1 MPIAVLSEYTEKEYE
16 PFDPYSRFYPAM
28 PISVC
33 FSDTALCTLGK
44 GCVRVF
50 GKSTARGYNAP
61 CFVGMVH
68 FLRLSINTRGTM
80 GTERTKESIYAG
92 VA

>member
-1 MPIAVLSEYTEKEYE
+1 M
-16 PFDPYSRFYPAM
+16 
-28 PISVC
+28 
-33 FSDTALCTLGK
+33 DTAKLVRYAGSILQKGK
-44 GCVRVF
+44 RKPQVIKPGVF

-92 VA
+92 FA

>member
-1 MPIAVLSEYTEKEYE
+1 MEGVVTFDAASGASALPGKIKESERELR
-16 PFDPYSRFYPAM
+16 PDS
-28 PISVC
+28 
-33 FSDTALCTLGK
+33 
-44 GCVRVF
+44 VF

-92 VA
+92 FA

>member
-1 MPIAVLSEYTEKEYE
+1 MKVEQKQLHAAKKEKHLI
-16 PFDPYSRFYPAM
+16 FR
-28 PISVC
+28 C
-33 FSDTALCTLGK
+33 F
-44 GCVRVF
+44 F

-92 VA
+92 FA

>member
-1 MPIAVLSEYTEKEYE
+1 MEEVVTLDATSGASTLPGQKEKS
-16 PFDPYSRFYPAM
+16 PNAN
-28 PISVC
+28 
-33 FSDTALCTLGK
+33 
-44 GCVRVF
+44 CVQTQSG

-92 VA
+92 FA